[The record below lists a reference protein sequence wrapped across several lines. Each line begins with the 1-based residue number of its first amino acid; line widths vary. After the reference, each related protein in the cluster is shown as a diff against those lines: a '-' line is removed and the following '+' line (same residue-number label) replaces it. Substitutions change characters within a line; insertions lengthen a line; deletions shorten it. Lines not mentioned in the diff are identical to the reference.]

1 MKLTACIRLVKG
13 RMKSCFSSF
22 FPHGWTALVGLSL
35 LIVEVSRSHSDIT
48 NSVGLL
54 WMSDRPIA
62 ETSTWQHKYSKEIN
76 IHTVGVI
83 RTRKPNKQVAADPR
97 LRPSGHRHWLVSR
110 IRYIFV
116 CFLIY
121 QYLSCSS
128 FIPLFSQKAQ
138 DLTPHYL
145 HKSKPETSLGIMSHL
160 ATTVQSTYRR
170 NVFVH
175 QTNLGQ
181 RITACPARGETR
193 S

>member
-1 MKLTACIRLVKG
+1 MKLTACIHLVKG

-22 FPHGWTALVGLSL
+22 FPHGWAALVGLSL
-35 LIVEVSRSHSDIT
+35 LFVEVSRSHSDIT

-62 ETSTWQHKYSKEIN
+62 KTSTWQHKYSKQTN
-76 IHTVGVI
+76 IHTLGVI
-83 RTRKPNKQVAADPR
+83 RTHKPSKQAAADPR
-97 LRPSGHRHWLVSR
+97 LRPSGHQHWLVSR

-128 FIPLFSQKAQ
+128 FIRLFSQKAQ
-138 DLTPHYL
+138 GLTPHYL
-145 HKSKPETSLGIMSHL
+145 RKSNPETSLSIISHL

-170 NVFVH
+170 NIFVH
-175 QTNLGQ
+175 PTNLGH
-181 RITACPARGETR
+181 RITACPARGGTH